1 MTKTGLSCKL
11 LGKVKTDKKRGRDM
25 NYKKEFKKLG
35 NLSETLVAIYIGQFV
50 GLQANMKKSRKLIRE
65 LIKLVDKAKA
75 TK

>member
-1 MTKTGLSCKL
+1 
-11 LGKVKTDKKRGRDM
+11 M